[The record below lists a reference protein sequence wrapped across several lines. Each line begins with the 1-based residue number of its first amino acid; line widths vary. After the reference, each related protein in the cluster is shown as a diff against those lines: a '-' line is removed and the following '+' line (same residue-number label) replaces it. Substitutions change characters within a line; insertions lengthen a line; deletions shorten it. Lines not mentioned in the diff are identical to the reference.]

1 MMTANLRK
9 ELVMNDVQNFE
20 MRYAWNANPDKIFV
34 SGSFHSLDELM
45 LVWEQILK
53 NQSEYLRFC
62 RIYSKDGAI
71 ITRLK

>member
-1 MMTANLRK
+1 
-9 ELVMNDVQNFE
+9 MNDVQNFE

-62 RIYSKDGAI
+62 RIRYPRGTYLDFLTVSGCP
-71 ITRLK
+71 